1 MYEDREIE
9 NGGRVDDERLCLN
22 FYGGQ
27 QDVNY
32 NCIASCPANMYR
44 LTPPTIESDSMLAR
58 APPLDEADAPP
69 EAAAA
74 EPLPLAAEN
83 GLVSGGS
90 AGLDWTVIILKVLK
104 LVINNA
110 K

>member
-1 MYEDREIE
+1 MGEGLMMKGCVCISTAARAGQD
-9 NGGRVDDERLCLN
+9 LN
-22 FYGGQ
+22 YS
-27 QDVNY
+27 
-32 NCIASCPANMYR
+32 CIASCPANMYR

-69 EAAAA
+69 PVAAA

-90 AGLDWTVIILKVLK
+90 AGLDWTVIILKFLK
-104 LVINNA
+104 ISH
-110 K
+110 